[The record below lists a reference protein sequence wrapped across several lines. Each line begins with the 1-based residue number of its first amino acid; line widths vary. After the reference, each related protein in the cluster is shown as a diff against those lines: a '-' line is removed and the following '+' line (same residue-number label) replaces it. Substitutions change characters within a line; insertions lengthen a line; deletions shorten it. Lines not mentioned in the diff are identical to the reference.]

1 MWIHKEKIRRFI
13 IIVLTF
19 LDIKLKTLTWRQIW
33 CCHCN
38 WLVILSHCYVK
49 TTESWMLLKKTGL
62 KIEQCQPCHT
72 RYPKRTGTARLHGMT
87 FTGNLVHNIIKLSPH
102 YRWAGPSNIVGL
114 LVTYAIISIL
124 FLQLL
129 ADLFTPVAR

>member
-1 MWIHKEKIRRFI
+1 MDAFK
-13 IIVLTF
+13 
-19 LDIKLKTLTWRQIW
+19 
-33 CCHCN
+33 
-38 WLVILSHCYVK
+38 
-49 TTESWMLLKKTGL
+49 KKTGL

-102 YRWAGPSNIVGL
+102 YRWAGPSNIVGF
-114 LVTYAIISIL
+114 LVTHAIISIL